1 MSGMAKSAKWL
12 RPWMCALALVGA
24 ALALGGCGGGSGADA
39 GASLFGNGGTDSTP
53 PTPVLAL
60 AIDSSS
66 ISSARPGELTVTLTD
81 AAGQPVAGQVVSFS
95 VPGGL
100 AVTNVPTALS
110 DSQGRARVVLSPTS
124 PSGAGAGTL
133 EASATVG
140 QTEIK
145 RSIGF
150 QINATAVTLAFD
162 PLPAGFVLAEYGQ
175 AALTVQLAGASTLA
189 PVPVSLRS
197 PCLDLGKAEVSPS
210 SFTARAA
217 SVELQ
222 YRDKGCG
229 ALQTRDEITAT
240 VDGSS
245 ENARLSMPLSRPRVA
260 SLAFISAN
268 PNILYLEGLGAES
281 AELIF
286 EVRDGSGNPLAN
298 ETVSLDLQTGAGR
311 VLLEGQ
317 PIGVTTQVRSGAD
330 GRVVARVNSGTVPTA
345 VRVRASI
352 ALSPTETV
360 STVSSNL
367 GIAVGLPAQRNFS
380 LAQQTINIEGMDR
393 DGTPNVYTV
402 RAADRSGNP
411 APPGTSINF
420 VAEGGQIEGVKQT
433 ELSNGLAV
441 APVNFFSQQPKPAD
455 GRVTVTAY
463 AFGEESFIDLNG
475 NNVHDPGEPFQDL
488 GDVFEDFNFDGTFDA
503 TAEQVR
509 APTELTQACVAVP
522 AEHLATLGLDPS
534 TPTTGGSRC
543 DGAWTGQGRVSVR
556 RAIETVLSH
565 SQGHLIW
572 ASTGSG
578 PVGLDRDC
586 RAAESRPT
594 GPASSQTFRR
604 LTGENLWHAAGDSGT
619 LSLYVAD
626 VNPNRLNPMAAGT
639 VISATSATRGLSVS
653 VAGSPVPSTSHPSA
667 VAVSFQFDAT
677 ASQGTVQIELRS
689 PSGTTTL
696 YSQPV
701 SILSRATTC
710 PP

>member
-1 MSGMAKSAKWL
+1 MVRVAQWL
-12 RPWMCALALVGA
+12 QPWVCAAAWVGLT
-24 ALALGGCGGGSGADA
+24 LALGGCGGGSAADA
-39 GASLFGNGGTDSTP
+39 GDTLFGGGNGSAP
-53 PTPVLAL
+53 AAPTLTL
-60 AIDSSS
+60 TLDRSS
-66 ISSARPGELTVTLTD
+66 ISSALPGEVTATLKD
-81 AAGQPVAGQVVSFS
+81 AEGRAVAGEVVSFT

-100 AVTNVPTALS
+100 AVTNVATALS
-110 DSQGRARVVLSPTS
+110 NEQGLARVVLSPAS

-133 EASATVG
+133 EARTNVG
-140 QTEIK
+140 LSELR

-150 QINATAVTLAFD
+150 QVNATTVNLGFAPLAS
-162 PLPAGFVLAEYGQ
+162 GFVLAEYGQ
-175 AALTVQLAGASTLA
+175 ATLTLRLDGASTLA
-189 PVPVSLRS
+189 PVSVSVTS
-197 PCLDLGKAEVSPS
+197 PCIDQGKAELSPA
-210 SFTARAA
+210 SFTATAS
-217 SVELQ
+217 SVEVQ

-229 ALQTRDEITAT
+229 ALQRSDEITAA
-240 VDGSS
+240 VVGSAQS
-245 ENARLSMPLSRPRVA
+245 ARLTLSLSRPGVS
-260 SLAFISAN
+260 SLAFIQAQ
-268 PNILYLEGLGAES
+268 PEVLYLKGSGTES
-281 AELIF
+281 AELVF
-286 EVRDGSGNPLAN
+286 EVRDASGNPLAN
-298 ETVSLDLQTGAGR
+298 ETVDFALQTGAGGVR
-311 VLLEGQ
+311 LNDQ
-317 PIGVTTQVRSGAD
+317 PADVITQARSGAD
-330 GRVVARVNSGTVPTA
+330 GRVIARVNSGTVPTA

-411 APPGTSINF
+411 VPPGTSINF
-420 VAEGGQIEGVKQT
+420 VAEGGQIEGVKQIT
-433 ELSNGLAV
+433 LSNGLAV

-455 GRVTVTAY
+455 GRITVTAY

-488 GDVFEDFNFDGTFDA
+488 GDVFEDFNFDGAFDA
-503 TAEQVR
+503 AVEPVR
-509 APTELTQACVAVP
+509 APASLTSSCTP
-522 AEHLATLGLDPS
+522 IPTDHLATLALDPS

-565 SQGHLIW
+565 SQGHLLW

-586 RAAESRPT
+586 RAGESRPT
-594 GPASSQTFRR
+594 GPSSSQTFRR
-604 LTGENLWHAAGDSGT
+604 LTGENLWHASGDSGT

-677 ASQGTVQIELRS
+677 ASQGVIQIELRS

>member
-1 MSGMAKSAKWL
+1 MVRVVRWVQ
-12 RPWMCALALVGA
+12 RWVCAAAWVGL
-24 ALALGGCGGGSGADA
+24 ALALGGCGGGSPADA
-39 GASLFGNGGTDSTP
+39 GDSLFGGGGGNGSAP
-53 PTPVLAL
+53 AAPTLTL
-60 AIDSSS
+60 TMDRSS
-66 ISSARPGELTVTLTD
+66 ISSALPGEVTATLKD
-81 AAGQPVAGQVVSFS
+81 AEGRAVAGQVVSFT

-100 AVTNVPTALS
+100 AETNVATALS
-110 DSQGRARVVLSPTS
+110 NEQGLARVVLSPAS

-133 EASATVG
+133 EARANVG
-140 QTEIK
+140 LSELR

-150 QINATAVTLAFD
+150 QVNATTVNLGFAPLAAD
-162 PLPAGFVLAEYGQ
+162 FVLAEYGQ
-175 AALTVQLAGASTLA
+175 TTLTVRLAGASTLA
-189 PVPVSLRS
+189 PVSVSVTS
-197 PCLDLGKAEVSPS
+197 PCIDQNKGELSPA
-210 SFTARAA
+210 SFTATAA
-217 SVELQ
+217 SVEVQ

-229 ALQTRDEITAT
+229 ALQRSDEITAA
-240 VDGSS
+240 VVGSAQS
-245 ENARLSMPLSRPRVA
+245 ARLTLPLSRPGVS
-260 SLAFISAN
+260 SLAFIEAR
-268 PNILYLEGLGAES
+268 PEILYLKGSSGPES
-281 AELIF
+281 AELVF
-286 EVRDGSGNPLAN
+286 EVRDASGTPLAN
-298 ETVSLDLQTGAGR
+298 ETIDFTLQTGAGG
-311 VLLEGQ
+311 VQLNGQ
-317 PIGVTTQVRSGAD
+317 PIGTPTQARSGAD

-411 APPGTSINF
+411 VLPGTSINF
-420 VAEGGQIEGVKQT
+420 VTEGGQVEAVKQIA
-433 ELSNGLAV
+433 LPNGLAT
-441 APVNFFSQQPKPAD
+441 APANFVSQQPKPAD
-455 GRVTVTAY
+455 GRITVTAY

-475 NNVHDPGEPFQDL
+475 KNVHDPGEPFQDL
-488 GDVFEDFNFDGTFDA
+488 GDVFEDFNFDGSFDA
-503 TAEQVR
+503 AVEPVR
-509 APTELTQACVAVP
+509 APARLTSACTP
-522 AEHLATLGLDPS
+522 IPTDHLATLGLDPS

-556 RAIETVLSH
+556 RAVETVLSR
-565 SQGHLIW
+565 SQGQLIW

-594 GPASSQTFRR
+594 GPSSSQTFRR
-604 LTGENLWHAAGDSGT
+604 LTGENLWHASGDSGT
-619 LSLYVAD
+619 LSLHVAD
-626 VNPNRLNPMAAGT
+626 VNQNRLNPMAAGT

-667 VAVSFQFDAT
+667 VTVSFQFDAT
-677 ASQGTVQIELRS
+677 ASQGTIQIELRS
-689 PSGTTTL
+689 PSGTSTL
-696 YSQPV
+696 YSQSV

>member
-1 MSGMAKSAKWL
+1 MAGMAKSAQWL

-39 GASLFGNGGTDSTP
+39 GASLFGNGGTDNAP

-60 AIDSSS
+60 ALDSSS

-162 PLPAGFVLAEYGQ
+162 PMPAGFVLAEYGQ

-298 ETVSLDLQTGAGR
+298 ETVSLDLQTGAGG

-330 GRVVARVNSGTVPTA
+330 GRVVARVNSGTAPTA

-360 STVSSNL
+360 STVSSSL

-411 APPGTSINF
+411 VPPGTSINF

-433 ELSNGLAV
+433 VLSNGLAV

-463 AFGEESFIDLNG
+463 AFGEESFIDRNG

-488 GDVFEDFNFDGTFDA
+488 GDVFEDFNFDGTRDDA
-503 TAEQVR
+503 IEELR
-509 APTELTQACVAVP
+509 APTGLS
-522 AEHLATLGLDPS
+522 AECETIPDALQIDKE
-534 TPTTGGSRC
+534 TPTTRGKTC
-543 DGAWTGQGRVSVR
+543 DGIWTGSGRVSVR
-556 RAIETVLSH
+556 RAIETVLSY
-565 SQGHLIW
+565 SNGELFWNAREEAGAVGLAAGCESKIERD
-572 ASTGSG
+572 SDPGTVERLR
-578 PVGLDRDC
+578 PVGDQDVWH
-586 RAAESRPT
+586 AN
-594 GPASSQTFRR
+594 ASS
-604 LTGENLWHAAGDSGT
+604 GA
-619 LSLYVAD
+619 LSLLVAD
-626 VNPNRLNPMAAGT
+626 KNKIRLNPMAAGT
-639 VISATSATRGLSVS
+639 VIKATSPTRGLSVS
-653 VAGSPVPSTSHPSA
+653 VSGSPVPSTSKPSA
-667 VAVSFQFDAT
+667 AAVSFQFDAT
-677 ASQGTVQIELRS
+677 ATQGTVQIELVS
-689 PSGTTTL
+689 PSGTSTL
-696 YSQPV
+696 YSVAVSTLPRASICQP
-701 SILSRATTC
+701 
-710 PP
+710 

>member
-1 MSGMAKSAKWL
+1 MLRVAQWL
-12 RPWMCALALVGA
+12 QPWVCAAAWVGLT
-24 ALALGGCGGGSGADA
+24 LALGGCGGGSAADA
-39 GASLFGNGGTDSTP
+39 GDSLFGGGGGNGSATAA
-53 PTPVLAL
+53 PTLTL
-60 AIDSSS
+60 TLDRSS
-66 ISSARPGELTVTLTD
+66 ISSALPGEVTATLKD
-81 AAGQPVAGQVVSFS
+81 AEGRAVAGEVVSFT

-100 AVTNVPTALS
+100 AVTNVATALS
-110 DSQGRARVVLSPTS
+110 NEQGLARVVLSPAS

-133 EASATVG
+133 EARTNVG
-140 QTEIK
+140 LSELR

-150 QINATAVTLAFD
+150 QVNATTVNLGFEPLAS
-162 PLPAGFVLAEYGQ
+162 GFVLAEYGQ
-175 AALTVQLAGASTLA
+175 TTLTLRLDGASTLA
-189 PVPVSLRS
+189 PVSVSVTS
-197 PCLDLGKAEVSPS
+197 PCIDQGKAELSPA
-210 SFTARAA
+210 SFTATAS
-217 SVELQ
+217 SVEVQ

-229 ALQTRDEITAT
+229 ALQRSDEITAA
-240 VDGSS
+240 VVGSAQS
-245 ENARLSMPLSRPRVA
+245 ARLTLSLSRPNVS
-260 SLAFISAN
+260 SLAFIEAR
-268 PNILYLEGLGAES
+268 PEVLYLKGSGAES
-281 AELIF
+281 AELVF
-286 EVRDGSGNPLAN
+286 EVRDASGNPLAN
-298 ETVSLDLQTGAGR
+298 ETVDFALQTGAGGVR
-311 VLLEGQ
+311 LNDQ
-317 PIGVTTQVRSGAD
+317 PADVITQARSGAD
-330 GRVVARVNSGTVPTA
+330 GRVIARVNSGTVPTA

-393 DGTPNVYTV
+393 DGTSNVYTV

-420 VAEGGQIEGVKQT
+420 VAEGGQIEGVKQIT
-433 ELSNGLAV
+433 LSNGLAV
-441 APVNFFSQQPKPAD
+441 APVNFVSQQPKPAD

-488 GDVFEDFNFDGTFDA
+488 GDVFEDFNFDGAFDA
-503 TAEQVR
+503 AVEPVR
-509 APTELTQACVAVP
+509 APARLTSSCAP
-522 AEHLATLGLDPS
+522 IPTDHLATLGLDPS
-534 TPTTGGSRC
+534 TPTTGGNRC

-594 GPASSQTFRR
+594 GPSSSQTFRR

-653 VAGSPVPSTSHPSA
+653 VAGSPVPSTAYPSA

-677 ASQGTVQIELRS
+677 ASQGTLQIELRS

>member
-1 MSGMAKSAKWL
+1 MVRVAQWL
-12 RPWMCALALVGA
+12 QPWVCAAAWVGLT
-24 ALALGGCGGGSGADA
+24 LALGGCGGGSAADA
-39 GASLFGNGGTDSTP
+39 GDTLFGGGGGNGSAP
-53 PTPVLAL
+53 AAPTLTL
-60 AIDSSS
+60 TLDRSS
-66 ISSARPGELTVTLTD
+66 ISSALPGEVTATLKD
-81 AAGQPVAGQVVSFS
+81 AEGRAVAGQVVSFTI
-95 VPGGL
+95 PGGL
-100 AVTNVPTALS
+100 AVTNVATALS
-110 DSQGRARVVLSPTS
+110 NEQGLARVVLSPAS

-133 EASATVG
+133 EARTNVG
-140 QTEIK
+140 LSELR

-150 QINATAVTLAFD
+150 QVNATTVNLGFEPLAS
-162 PLPAGFVLAEYGQ
+162 GFVLAEYGQ
-175 AALTVQLAGASTLA
+175 TTLTLRLDGASTLA
-189 PVPVSLRS
+189 PVSVSVTS
-197 PCLDLGKAEVSPS
+197 PCIDQGKAELSPA
-210 SFTARAA
+210 SFTATA
-217 SVELQ
+217 SSVVVQ

-229 ALQTRDEITAT
+229 ALQRSDEITAA
-240 VDGSS
+240 VVGSAQS
-245 ENARLSMPLSRPRVA
+245 ARLTLSLSRPNVS
-260 SLAFISAN
+260 SLAFIEAR
-268 PNILYLEGLGAES
+268 PEVLYLKGSGAES
-281 AELIF
+281 AELVF
-286 EVRDGSGNPLAN
+286 EVRDASGNPLAN
-298 ETVSLDLQTGAGR
+298 ETVDFALQTGAGGVR
-311 VLLEGQ
+311 LNDQ
-317 PIGVTTQVRSGAD
+317 PADVITQARSGAD
-330 GRVVARVNSGTVPTA
+330 GRVIARVNSGTVPTA

-411 APPGTSINF
+411 VPPGTSINF

-488 GDVFEDFNFDGTFDA
+488 GDVFEDFNFDGSYQAST
-503 TAEQVR
+503 EQVR
-509 APTELTQACVAVP
+509 APTELTQACAAVP

-534 TPTTGGSRC
+534 IPTTRANRC
-543 DGAWTGQGRVSVR
+543 DGAWTGAGGVSVR

-594 GPASSQTFRR
+594 GPSSSQTFRR

-667 VAVSFQFDAT
+667 VAVSFQFDPT
-677 ASQGTVQIELRS
+677 ASQGTIQIELRS

>member
-1 MSGMAKSAKWL
+1 MVRVAQWL
-12 RPWMCALALVGA
+12 QPWVCAAAWVGLT
-24 ALALGGCGGGSGADA
+24 LALGGCGGGSAADA
-39 GASLFGNGGTDSTP
+39 GDTLFGGGGGNGSAP
-53 PTPVLAL
+53 AAPTLTL
-60 AIDSSS
+60 TLDRSS
-66 ISSARPGELTVTLTD
+66 ISSALPGEVTATLKD
-81 AAGQPVAGQVVSFS
+81 AEGRAVAGQVVSFT

-100 AVTNVPTALS
+100 AVTNVATALS
-110 DSQGRARVVLSPTS
+110 NEQGLARVVLSPAS

-133 EASATVG
+133 EARTNVG
-140 QTEIK
+140 LSELR

-150 QINATAVTLAFD
+150 QVNATTVNLGFEPLAS
-162 PLPAGFVLAEYGQ
+162 GFVLAEYGQ
-175 AALTVQLAGASTLA
+175 TTLTLRLDGASTLA
-189 PVPVSLRS
+189 PVSVSVTS
-197 PCLDLGKAEVSPS
+197 PCIDQGKAELSPA
-210 SFTARAA
+210 SFTATAS
-217 SVELQ
+217 SVEVQ

-229 ALQTRDEITAT
+229 ALQRSDEITAA
-240 VDGSS
+240 VVGSAQS
-245 ENARLSMPLSRPRVA
+245 ARLTLSLSRPNVS
-260 SLAFISAN
+260 SLAFIEAR
-268 PNILYLEGLGAES
+268 PEVLYLKGSGAES
-281 AELIF
+281 AELVF
-286 EVRDGSGNPLAN
+286 EVRDASGNPLAN
-298 ETVSLDLQTGAGR
+298 ETVDFALQTGAG
-311 VLLEGQ
+311 
-317 PIGVTTQVRSGAD
+317 GVRLNDHPADVITQARSGAD
-330 GRVVARVNSGTVPTA
+330 GRVIARVNAGTVPTA

-411 APPGTSINF
+411 VPPGTSINF
-420 VAEGGQIEGVKQT
+420 VAEGGQIEGVKQIT
-433 ELSNGLAV
+433 LSNGLAV

-488 GDVFEDFNFDGTFDA
+488 GDVFEDFNFDGSYQA
-503 TAEQVR
+503 TTEQIR
-509 APTELTQACVAVP
+509 APTALTQACAAVP

-534 TPTTGGSRC
+534 IPTAGANRC
-543 DGAWTGQGRVSVR
+543 DGMWTGSGGVSVR

-565 SQGHLIW
+565 SQGQLIW

-594 GPASSQTFRR
+594 GPSSSQTFRR

-653 VAGSPVPSTSHPSA
+653 VAGSPVPSTAYPSA